1 MSDSR
6 NTEPPQGGSGAVDT
20 GGDSLLNP
28 GVAKREVW
36 AWAMYDFANSG
47 YTTVILTAV
56 FSTYFV
62 GVVGARA
69 SWATLAWTAAL
80 SLSYLLIMLTMPTLG
95 ARADARAA
103 KRRLLFAS
111 TVGCVGA
118 TLALTQAG
126 PGDVWLALVA
136 IVISNYCYC
145 VGESVVAAFL
155 PELARPAALGRVS
168 GWGWSFGYCGGMLTL
183 GLSLVVV
190 TQAEARGMTAEHF
203 VPWVIVVTCSVF
215 ALAALPSFFLL
226 RERARP
232 GQAQPA
238 MDLLRRLAYA
248 WRETGTHFPEFRRLL
263 MCIACYQAGISVVI
277 TLSAVYAS
285 EVMGFTTPQ
294 IMLLVFTV
302 NIGAAAGA
310 FSFGYVQDRI
320 GHKRALAIT
329 LCGWI
334 LMVLVA
340 YAAVTAPVF
349 WIAAT
354 LAGLCMGTTQSAGRA
369 MTGALAPAGRLA
381 EFFSLWT
388 FAVQLAAVIGPLT
401 YGLVTWATHGNHR
414 LAILVTGL
422 FFVGGLALL
431 SRMDMARGL
440 ARREQGAAA

>member
-1 MSDSR
+1 M
-6 NTEPPQGGSGAVDT
+6 
-20 GGDSLLNP
+20 
-28 GVAKREVW
+28 
-36 AWAMYDFANSG
+36 
-47 YTTVILTAV
+47 
-56 FSTYFV
+56 
-62 GVVGARA
+62 
-69 SWATLAWTAAL
+69 
-80 SLSYLLIMLTMPTLG
+80 
-95 ARADARAA
+95 
-103 KRRLLFAS
+103 
-111 TVGCVGA
+111 
-118 TLALTQAG
+118 
-126 PGDVWLALVA
+126 
-136 IVISNYCYC
+136 
-145 VGESVVAAFL
+145 AAFL
-155 PELARPAALGRVS
+155 PELAKPAALGRVS

-190 TQAEARGMTAEHF
+190 KLAEADGLDAEHF
-203 VPWVIVVTCSVF
+203 VPRVILVTCAVF

-232 GQAQPA
+232 SGQGQETLA
-238 MDLLRRLAYA
+238 MLKRLAYA
-248 WRETGTHFPEFRRLL
+248 WRETGQHFPEFRRLL

-277 TLSAVYAS
+277 TLAAVYAS

-320 GHKRALAIT
+320 GHKPALTIT

-349 WIAAT
+349 WVAAT

-422 FFVGGLALL
+422 FFVGGLILL
-431 SRMDMARGL
+431 SRVDMARGL
-440 ARREQGAAA
+440 ARRTA